1 MTDEHTPSTSPAA
14 GDQPS
19 WTPPP
24 PGATPPPPPPDST
37 GGVPVPPVA
46 GESTT
51 AKAAG
56 PGVSL
61 DDPVGLGLGVLAI
74 AGVVLGLLLKST
86 QGNLTG
92 KLWDTMGWTW
102 AILAIVA
109 AAASLLPAVAPM
121 VNLPKRTAWLV
132 AAIGAGYLGLW
143 WVLFVLPYIQLNTGF
158 LATVGVLAAL
168 GAVWKANPPVAV
180 DAEAE

>member
-1 MTDEHTPSTSPAA
+1 MTDENIPSASPPA

-37 GGVPVPPVA
+37 GGIPAPAAAP
-46 GESTT
+46 
-51 AKAAG
+51 AKA
-56 PGVSL
+56 PGSGVTL
-61 DDPVGLGLGVLAI
+61 DDPVGLVLGVVAL
-74 AGVVLGLLLKST
+74 AGVVLGLLIKSS
-86 QGNLTG
+86 QGSLTG

-109 AAASLLPAVAPM
+109 AATALLPALGPLF
-121 VNLPKRTAWLV
+121 NLPTRTAWLV
-132 AAIGAGYLGLW
+132 AAIGAGYLALW

-158 LATVGVLAAL
+158 LATVGVLAAV
-168 GAVWKANPPVAV
+168 GAVWKAKPAAPDTAV
-180 DAEAE
+180 E